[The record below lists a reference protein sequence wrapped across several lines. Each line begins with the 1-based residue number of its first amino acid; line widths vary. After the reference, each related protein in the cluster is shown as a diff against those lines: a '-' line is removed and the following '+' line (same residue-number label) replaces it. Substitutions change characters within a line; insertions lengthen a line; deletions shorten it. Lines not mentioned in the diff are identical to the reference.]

1 MLKVKVYADRMSQ
14 PSRAVL
20 IFCKVNGIEFN
31 EIKVEISKRQQLSPE
46 FAAINPFKKLPAI
59 VDGRFKLF
67 ESHVILIY
75 LASAFPGIANHW
87 LDVWCGPGIG
97 LTSDHASASVDCVVA
112 RKNASSRRN
121 LDALVFRT
129 VGFSG
134 ADIRNLVN
142 EAAIMMV
149 RKGHSKISHQDIVD
163 VLEKQLLEGMGV
175 LLIEEEQQ
183 KCEESV
189 SVEKKRLLA
198 VH

>member
-149 RKGHSKISHQDIVD
+149 RKGHSKISQQDIVD

-183 KCEESV
+183 KCEES
-189 SVEKKRLLA
+189 
-198 VH
+198 